1 MKRAYRN
8 TQDKVIAGVCTG
20 LGEYFSIDPLFIR
33 IIFLL
38 LFFEP
43 PFALI
48 GYLALWIALPKKP
61 LDLPNVSFEE
71 FPNASNETAQQAN
84 PSFEQRAEEF
94 AKEAEKIGT
103 EVGNKIESIAK
114 EFEESF
120 KTKQQNKKINIEIN
134 VEKSGKK
141 SKAFAIILIS
151 LGALF
156 LAHNFIPDMDFE
168 KYWPLILIGIGISI
182 LFSGKKEKSS

>member
-43 PFALI
+43 PFAVI
-48 GYLALWIALPKKP
+48 GYVALWIALPKKP
-61 LDLPNVSFEE
+61 LDLPKVTFEE
-71 FPNASNETAQQAN
+71 FQNASNETARQAN
-84 PSFEQRAEEF
+84 TSFEQRAEEF
-94 AKEAEKIGT
+94 ANEAEQIGNDLAHK
-103 EVGNKIESIAK
+103 VESIAK

-120 KTKQQNKKINIEIN
+120 ESKKTDRKINIEIN

-156 LAHNFIPDMDFE
+156 LAHNFIPDMNFE

>member
-8 TQDKVIAGVCTG
+8 THDKVIAGVCTG

-43 PFALI
+43 PFAVI
-48 GYLALWIALPKKP
+48 GYVALWIALPKKP
-61 LDLPNVSFEE
+61 LDLPKVTFEE
-71 FPNASNETAQQAN
+71 SPNGSNQTAQQAN
-84 PSFEQRAEEF
+84 SSFEQRAEEF
-94 AKEAEKIGT
+94 AKEAEQIG
-103 EVGNKIESIAK
+103 NDIAHKAESMAK

-120 KTKQQNKKINIEIN
+120 ESKKKDKKINIEIN

>member
-43 PFALI
+43 PFAVI
-48 GYLALWIALPKKP
+48 GYVALWIALPKKP
-61 LDLPNVSFEE
+61 LDLPKVTFEE
-71 FPNASNETAQQAN
+71 FQNASNETARQAN
-84 PSFEQRAEEF
+84 TSFEQRAEEF
-94 AKEAEKIGT
+94 ANEAEQIGNDLAHK
-103 EVGNKIESIAK
+103 VESIAK

-120 KTKQQNKKINIEIN
+120 ESKKTDRKINIEIN

-156 LAHNFIPDMDFE
+156 LAHNFIPDMNFE

-182 LFSGKKEKSS
+182 LFSGKKEGQS